1 MELGTVSEWAL
12 RWMTLSREAPF
23 GRAAIAY
30 FDSLVN
36 EDGVARACDSLEEM
50 LGGR

>member
-1 MELGTVSEWAL
+1 
-12 RWMTLSREAPF
+12 MTLSREAPF
-23 GRAAIAY
+23 GRAATPS
-30 FDSLVN
+30 SLVN